1 MRTHKVTRMTF
12 LEKTEIPREIG
23 SKDKIMGSI
32 IAKGILKLQFV
43 HLRMMLGCITY
54 AENREVGA

>member
-1 MRTHKVTRMTF
+1 MTF